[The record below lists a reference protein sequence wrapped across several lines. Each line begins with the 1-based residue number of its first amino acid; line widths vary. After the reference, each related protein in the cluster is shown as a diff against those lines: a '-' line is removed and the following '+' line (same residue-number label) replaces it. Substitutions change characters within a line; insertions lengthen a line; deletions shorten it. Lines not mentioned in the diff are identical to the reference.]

1 MRISRIKGYFELVTF
16 QHTIFALPFA
26 YMGMILG
33 AQGIPAWPVWGWVTV
48 VMVGAR
54 TFGMG
59 MNRLIDHSLDAKNP
73 RTKNR
78 PLPAGRVSRGEVWW
92 LIGVSLLWVVVGSLN
107 LNRTT
112 LLLSPL
118 ILAVM
123 WLYSYLK
130 RFTWMSHFVLG
141 GILGSAP
148 VLGWLAATGS
158 IGWQPVM
165 LAFAV
170 LFWVAGFD
178 ILYATQDVEFD
189 RKEGLWSIPSLVGI
203 STALVIS
210 RICHMATF
218 FILIF
223 LGWILQLGIWY
234 WGALLVIGPILYYQH
249 RIVSHDDL
257 SRVNRAFFVMN
268 GWVSALLFVATLMD
282 VGLSP

>member
-1 MRISRIKGYFELVTF
+1 MMNRLREYLELVTF

-26 YMGMILG
+26 YIGMILG
-33 AQGIPAWPVWGWVTV
+33 ARAIPEWPIWFWVTI

-59 MNRLIDHSLDAKNP
+59 MNRLIDHRLDAKNP

-78 PLPAGRVSRGEVWW
+78 PLPAGRVSRGEVWR
-92 LIGVSLLWVVVGSLN
+92 LIGASVLLVVVGCRN
-107 LNRTT
+107 LNRTA

-123 WLYSYLK
+123 WLYSYMK

-148 VLGWLAATGS
+148 VLGWLAATGV
-158 IGWQPVM
+158 IGWQAVM

-170 LFWVAGFD
+170 LFWVGGFD

-189 RKEGLWSIPSLVGI
+189 REEGLWSIPSLTGI
-203 STALVIS
+203 PAALVIS
-210 RICHMATF
+210 RVCHSAAF
-218 FILIF
+218 FILVS
-223 LGWILQLGIWY
+223 LGWILGLGIWY
-234 WGALLVIGPILYYQH
+234 WGALLIVGPILYYQH
-249 RIVSHDDL
+249 RIVSPDDL

-268 GWVSALLFVATLMD
+268 GWVSTILFFAVLLEVSL
-282 VGLSP
+282 

>member
-1 MRISRIKGYFELVTF
+1 MGFKLKQYFELVTF

-26 YMGMILG
+26 YIGMILG
-33 AQGIPAWPVWGWVTV
+33 ARGIPAWPVWGWVTV

-59 MNRLIDHSLDAKNP
+59 MNRLIDHAIDVKNP

-78 PLPAGRVSRGEVWW
+78 PLPAGRVSRGECWRLVG
-92 LIGVSLLWVVVGSLN
+92 ISVLLVVVGSLN
-107 LNRTT
+107 LNRTA

-118 ILAVM
+118 ILAVI
-123 WLYSYLK
+123 WFYSYLK
-130 RFTWMSHFVLG
+130 RFTWTSHFVLG

-148 VLGWLAATGS
+148 VLGWLAATAT
-158 IGWQPVM
+158 IDWQPVM

-170 LFWVAGFD
+170 LFWVASFD

-203 STALVIS
+203 PTALVIS
-210 RICHMATF
+210 RCCQMVAF

-223 LGWILQLGIWY
+223 LGGILQLGIWY
-234 WGALLVIGPILYYQH
+234 WGALLVVGPILYYQH
-249 RIVSHDDL
+249 RIVSPEDL

-268 GWVSALLFVATLMD
+268 GWVSMILFCATLLD
-282 VGLSP
+282 VL

>member
-1 MRISRIKGYFELVTF
+1 MVFRLKPYFELVTF

-26 YMGMILG
+26 YIGMILG
-33 AQGIPAWPVWGWVTV
+33 VRRVPSWQVWFWVTV

-59 MNRLIDHSLDAKNP
+59 MNRLIDHQLDAKNP

-78 PLPAGRVSRGEVWW
+78 PLPAGRVSRDEVWR
-92 LIGVSLLWVVVGSLN
+92 LIGMSVLLVVVGSLN

-112 LLLSPL
+112 LMLSPL

-141 GILGSAP
+141 AILGSAP
-148 VLGWLAATGS
+148 VLGWLAAAGTIS
-158 IGWQPVM
+158 WQPIV

-178 ILYATQDVEFD
+178 ILYATQDIEFD
-189 RKEGLWSIPSLVGI
+189 QKEGLWSIPSLVGI

-210 RICHMATF
+210 RVCQMAAF
-218 FILIF
+218 FILVF
-223 LGWILQLGIWY
+223 LGWILSLGIWY
-234 WGALLVIGPILYYQH
+234 WGALLVVGPILYYQC
-249 RIVSHDDL
+249 RIVSPDDL
-257 SRVNRAFFVMN
+257 SRMNRAFFVMN
-268 GWVSALLFVATLMD
+268 GWVSVILFCGTLLD
-282 VGLSP
+282 VL

>member
-1 MRISRIKGYFELVTF
+1 MWVSRLKQYFELVTF

-26 YMGMILG
+26 YIGMILG
-33 AQGIPAWPVWGWVTV
+33 ARAIPAWPVWGWVTI

-59 MNRLIDHSLDAKNP
+59 MNRLIDHQLDAKNP

-78 PLPAGRVSRGEVWW
+78 PLPAGRVSRGECWR
-92 LIGVSLLWVVVGSLN
+92 LIGVSVLLVVIGSMN
-107 LNRTT
+107 LNRTA

-148 VLGWLAATGS
+148 LLGWLAAAGT

-189 RKEGLWSIPSLVGI
+189 RKEGLWSIPSLVGVP
-203 STALVIS
+203 TALVIS
-210 RICHMATF
+210 RACHMAAF

-223 LGWILQLGIWY
+223 LGWILHLGIWY
-234 WGALLVIGPILYYQH
+234 WGALLVVGPILYYQH
-249 RIVSHDDL
+249 RIVSPDDL

-268 GWVSALLFVATLMD
+268 GWVSTILFFAVLLEVSL
-282 VGLSP
+282 